1 MKISH
6 VFKYF
11 KGRKESQVERRGE
24 RMWERGKNGW
34 PYRYALPP
42 ADTQALR
49 DFTLGLY
56 PGTLPS
62 REGSTGT
69 QPYQKPSQT
78 RTEPKWVHCQKEVI
92 SLQFSAQAEAVRPD
106 SYIQDQGTRKRGR
119 RGRIKE
125 RKERRMG
132 REVNKASCSWPGW
145 GTLASCLCQEETKDK
160 RVPAVA
166 TGSGPLVAK
175 LVPEWSGCQ
184 SQWRRVR
191 QSLHLLQEGGHLPGP
206 ETRLLFN
213 TWKWTIWGDK
223 RADKA
228 RDFIGKGCS
237 GIEK

>member
-1 MKISH
+1 M
-6 VFKYF
+6 
-11 KGRKESQVERRGE
+11 GE
-24 RMWERGKNGW
+24 GEKWVALQIC
-34 PYRYALPP
+34 PATCRYPGI
-42 ADTQALR
+42 T
-49 DFTLGLY
+49 GLY
-56 PGTLPS
+56 PGPPEKGALELTPTRNQARPEQSQNLSSLPK
-62 REGSTGT
+62 GSD
-69 QPYQKPSQT
+69 Q
-78 RTEPKWVHCQKEVI
+78 
-92 SLQFSAQAEAVRPD
+92 SLVLSSGWGLRPD

-119 RGRIKE
+119 IGRIKE

-160 RVPAVA
+160 RVPVVA

-191 QSLHLLQEGGHLPGP
+191 QSLHLLQEGGHLQGP
-206 ETRLLFN
+206 ETKLLFN
-213 TWKWTIWGDK
+213 TWKWTVWGDK

>member
-1 MKISH
+1 MFSNIS
-6 VFKYF
+6 
-11 KGRKESQVERRGE
+11 KGGKKARLKEEGRGCG
-24 RMWERGKNGW
+24 RGGKMG
-34 PYRYALPP
+34 
-42 ADTQALR
+42 
-49 DFTLGLY
+49 GLTDMPCHLQIPRHY
-56 PGTLPS
+56 GTLPWAS